1 MIEFDE
7 YKVKL
12 NNIRPKL
19 DALSDSLGIEA
30 AKEEIERLHAQIDSD
45 GFWDNQEV
53 SQKVMKQSRQLE
65 SKVELYERM
74 CSQWDDLYTLCE
86 MAIEEGDDSMLPEL
100 TEGYAQLEQEM
111 EKARL
116 ETLLSGEYDNNNA
129 IVSFQAGAGGWFW
142 AAVFQFDNI
151 GGCHMRGIPSL
162 ITDIRKK
169 VFTEVARMAYSGNGY
184 EGAEDL
190 PFKIVPGDQPLHRE
204 SIFLERAIAGER
216 VRLAMGLSIRPVQ
229 TRSLMTE
236 GMDAAAIA
244 EQYYEPP
251 LINIIPYACHACPTN
266 QYRVTENCQ
275 NCLAASCQRVCP
287 KGAVSFV
294 NGKSHIDPEKCIKCG
309 KCASACPYHAI
320 IHMER
325 PCQAACGMDAIVS
338 DEHGRA
344 KIDQDKCV
352 ACGQCLV
359 SCPFGAI
366 VDKGQIFQ
374 VIQSI
379 LKGDRV
385 IAIVAPAFIGQFSG
399 KVSPGK
405 FVTAMKQLGF
415 DRVMEVAIGADLCT
429 IEEAKDFLEKVPEKQ
444 DYMAT
449 SCCPAWHSM
458 IEKLF
463 PGEMHKISMTL
474 TPMVFTARMVKK
486 DFPGCKVVFVGPCA
500 AKKLEAIRADIRS
513 DVDFVLTFEELQG
526 MFEAKQIDFD
536 TVEEQ
541 DYLNEG
547 TSAGRGFAVSGGVA
561 KAVTDLVHEQYPDM
575 EIQTARAEGLRE
587 CRKLMMLAK
596 AGKFKG
602 CLLEGMAC
610 PGGCVAGAGTILPV
624 DKAAKL
630 VEKYSREAAA
640 ASPVESAYSDRG
652 ESLE

>member
-1 MIEFDE
+1 
-7 YKVKL
+7 
-12 NNIRPKL
+12 
-19 DALSDSLGIEA
+19 
-30 AKEEIERLHAQIDSD
+30 
-45 GFWDNQEV
+45 
-53 SQKVMKQSRQLE
+53 
-65 SKVELYERM
+65 
-74 CSQWDDLYTLCE
+74 
-86 MAIEEGDDSMLPEL
+86 
-100 TEGYAQLEQEM
+100 
-111 EKARL
+111 
-116 ETLLSGEYDNNNA
+116 
-129 IVSFQAGAGGWFW
+129 
-142 AAVFQFDNI
+142 
-151 GGCHMRGIPSL
+151 
-162 ITDIRKK
+162 
-169 VFTEVARMAYSGNGY
+169 
-184 EGAEDL
+184 
-190 PFKIVPGDQPLHRE
+190 
-204 SIFLERAIAGER
+204 
-216 VRLAMGLSIRPVQ
+216 
-229 TRSLMTE
+229 
-236 GMDAAAIA
+236 
-244 EQYYEPP
+244 
-251 LINIIPYACHACPTN
+251 
-266 QYRVTENCQ
+266 
-275 NCLAASCQRVCP
+275 
-287 KGAVSFV
+287 
-294 NGKSHIDPEKCIKCG
+294 
-309 KCASACPYHAI
+309 
-320 IHMER
+320 MER

-536 TVEEQ
+536 TVEER

-547 TSAGRGFAVSGGVA
+547 TGAGRGFAVSGGVA